1 MIIRPRKP
9 LSLAVNF
16 DNSLSKFRLDIEYDY
31 DFLLIGLVCHEKDY
45 RLCWAVNRELGIDLE
60 RTGPLAISLKKGE
73 APARFALYLH
83 ENNDNGTACFIVSN
97 RSEPDSNG
105 EVGLLVP
112 EQKEADFLF
121 VAKGPFGERE
131 EARMIEGLKKIPF
144 VLLTIRLVPAE
155 LKSKENLLF

>member
-1 MIIRPRKP
+1 M
-9 LSLAVNF
+9 
-16 DNSLSKFRLDIEYDY
+16 SKFRLDIEYDY
-31 DFLLIGLVCHEKDY
+31 DFLLVGLVCHEKDY
-45 RLCWAVNRELGIDLE
+45 RLCWAVNRELAIDLE
-60 RTGPLAISLKKGE
+60 RAEPLAISLKKGE

-97 RSEPDSNG
+97 RSLDETA
-105 EVGLLVP
+105 GLLVP

-131 EARMIEGLKKIPF
+131 EMRMIEGLKRIPF